1 MAEPSVLN
9 PFAGALALRLGVL
22 VALTALGL
30 AGLVQLPLEMPLS
43 RLAAREPSA
52 VAAPA
57 PSADDTDLLAN
68 LDRLEDVQQAR
79 REATLLLSR
88 FVGAEITRFLWGG
101 FSDALDVL
109 GLEAPE
115 AMAVR
120 LTLPAATSAPSSANA
135 ANPANPGSALAAA
148 PFAASVQLEL
158 MPQQGGERYVA
169 RVVAAG
175 SVPHGVA
182 CRGEG
187 PLGAFVLRGDHLR
200 CPPGWQELP
209 FQLARR

>member
-1 MAEPSVLN
+1 MLLR
-9 PFAGALALRLGVL
+9 FAVGAALA
-22 VALTALGL
+22 ALGL
-30 AGLVQLPLEMPLS
+30 AGLVQLPLEPPLK
-43 RLAAREPSA
+43 RLAAREPGASS
-52 VAAPA
+52 AAPA
-57 PSADDTDLLAN
+57 PSADDADLLAN

-120 LTLPAATSAPSSANA
+120 LTLPAATSATSTVSSANPV
-135 ANPANPGSALAAA
+135 NPSNSGSAVAAA

-158 MPQQGGERYVA
+158 MPQQGGERFVA

-182 CRGEG
+182 CRGGG
-187 PLGAFVLRGDHLR
+187 PLGAFVLQGDHLR